1 MSRHLVRKKG
11 VASRPQF
18 LTLQPPFK
26 GSVPVEIRY
35 LVTEESVSAMRPL
48 IVFFAGFGEQSEEA
62 LQDASRPF
70 TQRGFSTIAVA
81 IPFHKMSP
89 DVATWLI
96 RDGLRDFL
104 KYIVPSRPFILTGT
118 SRGAAIAAS
127 STKFMSNCTGL
138 IMILPL
144 GLSSLTTKEYI
155 RRAFWDYLVNL
166 SFLDKAARKTARA
179 VAREA
184 LHHRKNPGGLAEA
197 FRLAMEQTNN
207 VTDSLKV
214 FDISAKQFAVF
225 VGKKDR
231 IFTLRECSEA
241 LTRLLGEAGKKVIIP
256 IEGGHST
263 VGSKLGQAQLRHV
276 AMWLA
281 DQYKNH

>member
-1 MSRHLVRKKG
+1 LRL
-11 VASRPQF
+11 QF
-18 LTLQPPFK
+18 FTLQPPLQ
-26 GSVPVEIRY
+26 GSVPIVIRY
-35 LVTEESVSAMRPL
+35 LITEESNSKTRPL
-48 IVFFAGFGEQSEEA
+48 IVFFAGFGEQSKGA

-70 TQRGFSTIAVA
+70 KQKGFDTIAVA

-96 RDGLRDFL
+96 KGGLRDFL
-104 KYIVPSRPFILTGT
+104 KYIVPSRPFILAGT

-127 STKFMSNCTGL
+127 SAKFMNNCTGL

-155 RRAFWDYLVNL
+155 RRAFWDYIVNL
-166 SFLDKAARKTARA
+166 SFLDKTARRTTRA

-184 LHHRKNPGGLAEA
+184 LHHRKNPGGLAGA
-197 FRLAMEQTNN
+197 FRLAMKQTNS
-207 VTDSLKV
+207 VTASLKA
-214 FDISAKQFAVF
+214 FDTSTKQLAVF

-231 IFTLRECSEA
+231 IFTLKECSEA

-281 DQYKNH
+281 DQYRNR